1 VFFTCCHC
9 SESYGPR
16 ILPSLDMFSPCHV
29 IKEASSGVE
38 NILFNRGTRGKCL
51 NTFQGTLDTPTRLNL
66 PASHIGQVSKV
77 ANSRLNKTHPF
88 LHASMASYLNP
99 NRLTMAVATPSL
111 VGNEF
116 GTGNITLE
124 NKCSNSVMHALLTLC
139 VRHTFINIRAEAP
152 SNDEL
157 QFSPHAACSPSS
169 SEESSFSSSSSSS
182 EVKGSDDPMLPC
194 SLPEHQTR
202 CYPIQPPN

>member
-1 VFFTCCHC
+1 
-9 SESYGPR
+9 
-16 ILPSLDMFSPCHV
+16 MFSPCHV

-139 VRHTFINIRAEAP
+139 VRHTFINISVLSSLDKLLPQNRGVRHSLFRAEAP